1 MGARSL
7 RKVMEYLSSNLPFPH
22 SFGGGRDRVPAGVRG
37 WRRSQEKLAEKARGD
52 VARSGRT
59 DRKDALQNLEKVEK
73 THLSWLR
80 RNVAQLC
87 AMKARQPYRVFE

>member
-1 MGARSL
+1 M
-7 RKVMEYLSSNLPFPH
+7 
-22 SFGGGRDRVPAGVRG
+22 PAGVRG
-37 WRRSQEKLAEKARGD
+37 RRSQEKLAEKARGD
-52 VARSGRT
+52 VARSGRK

-87 AMKARQPYRVFE
+87 AMKVVDKDTCNRKNLAVRT